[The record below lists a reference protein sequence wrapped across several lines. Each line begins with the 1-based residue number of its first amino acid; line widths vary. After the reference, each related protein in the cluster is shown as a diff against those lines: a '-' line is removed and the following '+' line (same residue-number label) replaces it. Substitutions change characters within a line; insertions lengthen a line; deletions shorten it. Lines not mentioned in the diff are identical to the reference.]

1 VESRKSWRNRDASTT
16 EGVLALLEA
25 LAEGWGAQGIGLFD
39 DDRAEPDSDD
49 GPGALNFWDAFSER
63 PCAEIDW
70 ASWYR
75 ELRLHG
81 RVETACGCGAGH
93 RVRGFLIHG
102 RWALLLVAA
111 PTMNPSGAATIASSL
126 RALADRLPPAR
137 TPEERALLKRYEAEP
152 DAPAGAAVPQTRWV
166 RKLPQ

>member
-1 VESRKSWRNRDASTT
+1 MESRKAWRNRDASAT
-16 EGVLALLEA
+16 EGVLALLET
-25 LAEGWGAQGIGLFD
+25 LGQGWGAQGIGLFD
-39 DDRAEPDSDD
+39 DDRAEPNPDN
-49 GPGALNFWDAFSER
+49 GPGALNFWDAFAER

-70 ASWYR
+70 AVWYR
-75 ELRLHG
+75 ELRLNE

-111 PTMNPSGAATIASSL
+111 ASMNPGGAATITSSL
-126 RALADRLPPAR
+126 RALSAMLPPAR
-137 TPEERALLKRYEAEP
+137 TPEERAMLKRYDEPEAPPPPAEP
-152 DAPAGAAVPQTRWV
+152 PAHAG

>member
-1 VESRKSWRNRDASTT
+1 MT
-16 EGVLALLEA
+16 EGVLALLET
-25 LAEGWGAQGIGLFD
+25 LAQGWGAQGIGLFD
-39 DDRAEPDSDD
+39 DDRADPDSFD
-49 GPGALNFWDAFSER
+49 GLSALDFWDAFRER

-70 ASWYR
+70 AVWYR
-75 ELRLHG
+75 ELRLNG

-93 RVRGFLIHG
+93 RVRGFLIHD

-111 PTMNPSGAATIASSL
+111 ASLNPGGAATITSSL

-152 DAPAGAAVPQTRWV
+152 DSLEANVEPPVPAM